1 MEHNNLQE
9 MLQSFMQQQQQM
21 IQQTLHQN
29 AQVARQEMQ
38 QEIQK
43 INQGLLGRF
52 EHVDQRVDALIEEK
66 QKSDQKVET
75 VLEDINARLETMEA
89 RTAILEGEKELTD
102 QQDRAITHPSA
113 SRERK
118 TIFMKEVE
126 ETTHLAERRQVV
138 VQMPTPS
145 HSHIFLN
152 SMDLADYAQFVTK
165 WFDWQVKYGV
175 RLEPALIVSQSIR
188 NLLNNFAS

>member
-66 QKSDQKVET
+66 QKSDQKVERT
-75 VLEDINARLETMEA
+75 IPQYEDSIGDPNW
-89 RTAILEGEKELTD
+89 RTDPGHAPNGAVD
-102 QQDRAITHPSA
+102 DR
-113 SRERK
+113 
-118 TIFMKEVE
+118 MD
-126 ETTHLAERRQVV
+126 ERRDPK
-138 VQMPTPS
+138 MP
-145 HSHIFLN
+145 
-152 SMDLADYAQFVTK
+152 
-165 WFDWQVKYGV
+165 
-175 RLEPALIVSQSIR
+175 R
-188 NLLNNFAS
+188 